1 MRLMTS
7 LWIVALAASAAA
19 QSPSTVQNTRDRL
32 SGAQAAP
39 ASAQPTAQPSQLPY
53 KSPTAQG
60 TSKTPAPAAAKTTK
74 PAAPVAAKTTKTA
87 APAAKTEKPKATAAK
102 EKTAPTTARKK
113 AAPKAAKPT
122 AEKKE
127 EPSVA
132 DAAKANETKGVV
144 AGKRD
149 PFVSPVVERT
159 ASGAPPGCTGGKK
172 CLVAESLS
180 LRGIVKSNGTLIA
193 VVVTGENRAYFL
205 RVNDPIYNG
214 VVIKISESTVV
225 FREQGTDVLGKP
237 ITREVVKKI
246 NTQA

>member
-1 MRLMTS
+1 MTS

-32 SGAQAAP
+32 SGAQSAP

-53 KSPTAQG
+53 KSPTTQG
-60 TSKTPAPAAAKTTK
+60 TFKTATPPAAATTPSKASNFVAPTAK
-74 PAAPVAAKTTKTA
+74 PKMTVI
-87 APAAKTEKPKATAAK
+87 KPKATAAK
-102 EKTAPTTARKK
+102 RK
-113 AAPKAAKPT
+113 ASPKAAKPA

-132 DAAKANETKGVV
+132 DAAKANQTKGVV

-205 RVNDPIYNG
+205 RVNDPVYNG
-214 VVIKISESTVV
+214 VVIKISESSVV